1 MTRNIQH
8 PKKMRLM
15 AAGKQTRWA
24 PYWVIPKVFGLGRRL
39 HPSRITATK
48 RHWKRTRIKI

>member
-15 AAGKQTRWA
+15 ARGRQTRWA

-39 HPSRITATK
+39 HPSRITANK
-48 RHWKRTRIKI
+48 RHWKRQRIKI